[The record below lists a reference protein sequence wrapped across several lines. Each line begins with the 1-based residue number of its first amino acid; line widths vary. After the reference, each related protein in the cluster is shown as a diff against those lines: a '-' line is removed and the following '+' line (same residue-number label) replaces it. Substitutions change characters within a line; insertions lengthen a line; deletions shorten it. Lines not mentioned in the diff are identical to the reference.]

1 MKQSKNTKNFTVHSK
16 QTISI
21 SDHPLMVLC
30 TVYCRLASGAF
41 LHSKQ
46 TISIFRPPLN
56 GAVYCVLSGGSCAP
70 LRRNNAK
77 LWGRVFFGIPF
88 VFGSKMK
95 MKQSKNAKNFTVHSK
110 QTISISDL
118 PLMVLC
124 TVYCRLGS
132 GAFLHKNEQCY
143 CRPSFLLPF
152 SPFGSRLHGA
162 LLRTGVARWRG
173 RLRTDVSVLHGTAL
187 KWRHRCGAKRALRT
201 LL

>member
-1 MKQSKNTKNFTVHSK
+1 MQIQYVLRSYGY
-16 QTISI
+16 QTAAYSI
-21 SDHPLMVLC
+21 PRV
-30 TVYCRLASGAF
+30 A
-41 LHSKQ
+41 
-46 TISIFRPPLN
+46 
-56 GAVYCVLSGGSCAP
+56 CAP
-70 LRRNNAK
+70 VSPADSAVSPRPREEETQK
-77 LWGRVFFGIPF
+77 KQRGRVLFGIPF

-95 MKQSKNAKNFTVHSK
+95 MKQSKNTKNFTVHSK